1 MALPPSLEWTLR
13 QACVG
18 VGGSSVL
25 PDHLGKVHHVGDGAL
40 TREWTF
46 GLVAAVAGWRGGLA
60 VGLQDLFVVSGDLIL
75 HTRETAVT
83 DFQGVSVEDLAQG
96 MFLMKRRLDNIK
108 EFPADV
114 GFHVTTPGWVEVLD
128 FSFSHSFLF
137 LLRA

>member
-60 VGLQDLFVVSGDLIL
+60 VGLNSPNPDVRCWEAIL
-75 HTRETAVT
+75 NACN
-83 DFQGVSVEDLAQG
+83 
-96 MFLMKRRLDNIK
+96 K
-108 EFPADV
+108 
-114 GFHVTTPGWVEVLD
+114 
-128 FSFSHSFLF
+128 
-137 LLRA
+137 